1 MLRPQVGA
9 PGWGQPVRLLVLLVL
24 VLALWCPRGL
34 RAQDLEDYYAKIL
47 EEEVEVVDPV
57 KRPMLFAAFGVTN
70 FLGEI
75 QNPERNFANA
85 SWAVRGGVAIPV
97 GKSKQ
102 LRVNVAVTVGKLR
115 GEDFERSYVLNTK
128 TQEVVLDQAWYPNTS
143 FSTMFYNMG
152 LSLEYNFWHLTGTQK
167 TVRPFVSVGAGLF
180 VFTPKGN
187 FFNDEG
193 NPYYFWRDGTVR
205 LLPEH
210 APGAASALPVRMDDN
225 YETDL
230 KKANIWGL
238 NNMAPIS
245 VVFPLEVGLDF
256 YLTDRISFRVSSG
269 LHYVLSDMVDG
280 YDRKVAAQYADYG
293 LTATAA
299 HDMFL
304 FTNVG
309 LNLDLFS
316 ESESFIVDKVW
327 ANIKDFD
334 YEVFFSDQDDD
345 GVIDRLDECPDT
357 PPGVAV
363 DSVGCPLD
371 SDGDGVPDY
380 LDKEPETK
388 LGLPVDSQGQ
398 ALTDAAMTLPVGQ
411 GVAVRRKDVKI
422 EPVSPTWSRRYD
434 FPGSTMP
441 EKFRACDLNGDG
453 MISFDEVIRAVD
465 DYFAGQ
471 SELTPDD
478 IYELNAYFFS
488 QH

>member
-1 MLRPQVGA
+1 MLLQSIA
-9 PGWGQPVRLLVLLVL
+9 LLWLVLLAMWPPEKL
-24 VLALWCPRGL
+24 H
-34 RAQDLEDYYAKIL
+34 AQDLEDYYAKIL

-57 KRPMLFAAFGVTN
+57 KRPMLFAAFGLTN

-75 QNPERNFANA
+75 QHPENNFANA

-97 GKSKQ
+97 GREKQ

-115 GEDFERSYVLNTK
+115 GENFEKSYVINNK
-128 TQEVVLDQAWYPNTS
+128 TQEVVLDQAWYPNTA
-143 FSTMFYNMG
+143 FSTMFYDIG

-167 TVRPFVSVGAGLF
+167 TVRPFVSLGVGLF

-193 NPYYFWRDGTVR
+193 VSYHFWKDGTVR
-205 LLPEH
+205 MLPETD
-210 APGAASALPVRMDDN
+210 PAAATAVPVRMDDN
-225 YETDL
+225 FETDL

-245 VVFPLEVGLDF
+245 VVFPLELGVDF

-280 YDRKVAAQYADYG
+280 YDPKVAAQYADYG
-293 LTATAA
+293 LTATPI

-304 FTNVG
+304 FTNMG

-334 YEVFFSDQDDD
+334 YEVFFSDQDED

-357 PPGVAV
+357 PLGAAV

-380 LDKEPETK
+380 LDKEPNTK
-388 LGLPVDSQGQ
+388 LGQPVDSQGQ
-398 ALTDAAMTLPVGQ
+398 ALSDAAMTLPVGQ
-411 GVAVRRKDVKI
+411 GIAVKRKDVKI
-422 EPVSPTWSRRYD
+422 QPVSPTWSRRYD
-434 FPGSTMP
+434 FPGGSIP
-441 EKFRACDLNGDG
+441 EKFRMCDLNGDG
-453 MISFDEVIRAVD
+453 MISFDEVIKAVD
-465 DYFAGQ
+465 DYFTGQ

-488 QH
+488 QN